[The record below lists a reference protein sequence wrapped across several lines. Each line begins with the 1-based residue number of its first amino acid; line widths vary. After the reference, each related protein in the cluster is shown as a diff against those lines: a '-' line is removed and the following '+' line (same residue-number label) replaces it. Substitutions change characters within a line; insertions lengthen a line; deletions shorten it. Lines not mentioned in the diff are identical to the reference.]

1 MGKKKG
7 TILMV
12 TGLLLIAAALFLTL
26 FNIYDSKRAGQ
37 EAEQV
42 VGQIIGKIEQAQQEK
57 QEQSEA
63 GVDVTPDYELDS
75 AIEMPSV
82 KVGEFRYI
90 GLLEIPALNRQLP
103 IMAECTDRGLRK
115 APCCYTGSVYE
126 DSMVI
131 SGHNY
136 LSHFAGLR
144 GLPLGSEVYF
154 TDMEGNIFQYTIEW
168 IEVLQPDQVEE
179 MTSGDWDL
187 TLFTCTYGGQTR
199 HAIRCLRVRE

>member
-37 EAEQV
+37 ESEQV

-82 KVGEFRYI
+82 KVEEFRYI

-131 SGHNY
+131 AGHNY

-168 IEVLQPDQVEE
+168 IEVLQPDQIEE

>member
-103 IMAECTDRGLRK
+103 IMAECTDQGLRT
-115 APCCYTGSVYE
+115 APCRYTGSVYE

-131 SGHNY
+131 AGHNY

>member
-37 EAEQV
+37 ESEQV

-82 KVGEFRYI
+82 KVEEFRYI

-131 SGHNY
+131 AGHNY

>member
-7 TILMV
+7 TILMI
-12 TGLLLIAAALFLTL
+12 TGLLLIVAALFLTL

-37 EAEQV
+37 ESEQV

-82 KVGEFRYI
+82 KVEEFRYI

-131 SGHNY
+131 AGHNY

-168 IEVLQPDQVEE
+168 IEVLQPDQIEE